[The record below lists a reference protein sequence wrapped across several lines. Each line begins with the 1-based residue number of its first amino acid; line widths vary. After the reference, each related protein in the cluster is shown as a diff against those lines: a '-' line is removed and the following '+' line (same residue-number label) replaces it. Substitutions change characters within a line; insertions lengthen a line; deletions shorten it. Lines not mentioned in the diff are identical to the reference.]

1 MFRKTLLVLAL
12 ALVATVVSARE
23 LRRVENIRYTTS
35 TDAYAQER
43 CLLDVFWPEGAKDL
57 PVVVWFH
64 GGGLT
69 GGDKAWT
76 PADLLD
82 GSFVVIRANYRLIPR
97 AHVRECVEDA
107 AAAVAWAF
115 EHAGEYG
122 GSVDKIFV
130 SGHSAGGYL
139 TDLVGLDKHYLAAHG
154 IDADRIA
161 GLIPFSGQV
170 VSHYSYRK
178 TLGIGELQPII
189 DEYAPLY
196 HIRPDA
202 PPIVIISGDRN
213 TELYG
218 RYEETAYFWRML
230 RIAGHPDATLYEIQ
244 GYDHGSMADPAVHI
258 LKDHVKR
265 ILGKREGR

>member
-1 MFRKTLLVLAL
+1 MNRKFFLVLLL
-12 ALVATVVSARE
+12 ALFVWSLSAQTVRK
-23 LRRVENIRYTTS
+23 VENIRYTDS
-35 TDAYAQER
+35 TDPYAQER
-43 CLLDVFWPEGAKDL
+43 CLLDVFYPEGARDL

-69 GGDKAWT
+69 GGDKQWT
-76 PADLLD
+76 PAALLD
-82 GSFVVIRANYRLIPR
+82 GSFVVVRANYRLIPKV
-97 AHVRECVEDA
+97 HVQVCIEDA
-107 AAAVAWAF
+107 AAVVAWAF
-115 EHAGEYG
+115 RHAAEYG
-122 GSVDKIFV
+122 GSPDKIFV

-139 TDLVGLDKHYLAAHG
+139 TDLVGLDKHYLAAWG

-189 DEYAPLY
+189 DQYAPLY

-202 PPIVIISGDRN
+202 PPIVIISGDRE

-230 RIAGHPDATLYEIQ
+230 KIAGHPDVHLYELQ
-244 GYDHGSMADPAVHI
+244 GYDHGSMADPAVPI

-265 ILGKREGR
+265 ILDKQK